1 MAKKRWNEQWLFA
14 GVVGLC
20 CMTGGWIIND
30 AIAPQP
36 AHAYV
41 ARVDVVLDI
50 QPGERYEAF
59 LSRAETVARAAI
71 QRSFDRDILTSEVYA
86 IIVGQRQGAS
96 VQVLS
101 AQMSRNQWRS
111 RPDPRR
117 WATYYPSARILLGF
131 GAPTRGTPQVAP
143 AAAAPQPTSVEVQS
157 IPVVPSI
164 PIPPTTPFTNSP
176 SEIAPNPT
184 SPQPNLP
191 DQTPP
196 NTAPGTTPLP
206 PPQQFRT
213 LGAT

>member
-1 MAKKRWNEQWLFA
+1 MAKRRYSYQWLFN
-14 GVVGLC
+14 GVAGLC
-20 CMTGGWIIND
+20 CLTGGWIVRD
-30 AIAPQP
+30 AIAPLA

-41 ARVDVVLDI
+41 ARVDIVLDI

-143 AAAAPQPTSVEVQS
+143 ATATPQPTSIEVQS

-164 PIPPTTPFTNSP
+164 PIPPSTPLTKPP
-176 SEIAPNPT
+176 SESAPDST

-206 PPQQFRT
+206 PPQLVR
-213 LGAT
+213 

>member
-1 MAKKRWNEQWLFA
+1 MPKNCWNRQRL
-14 GVVGLC
+14 VVGAISISC
-20 CMTGGWIIND
+20 ITGSVGGLE

-41 ARVDVVLDI
+41 ARVDVVLEI
-50 QPGERYEAF
+50 QPGERYETF

-101 AQMSRNQWRS
+101 AQMSRSQWRS

-131 GAPTRGTPQVAP
+131 GAPARNASPPAP
-143 AAAAPQPTSVEVQS
+143 AAIAPQPSS
-157 IPVVPSI
+157 IEVPSI
-164 PIPPTTPFTNSP
+164 PAAPANSAPAPDASVSP
-176 SEIAPNPT
+176 SSAP
-184 SPQPNLP
+184 SPDPFSPPPNLLNP
-191 DQTPP
+191 ALPGSQ
-196 NTAPGTTPLP
+196 PGTTPLP
-206 PPQQFRT
+206 PVQPGR
-213 LGAT
+213 